1 MMRAARRRCCSRA
14 IGGRYLALARR
25 DPVQRKTMALIL
37 IVEDDPDIQHMLELL
52 LTDAG
57 HTVIGAFD
65 GWRCLELALR
75 VAPNLIVMDLALP
88 KLDGWQ
94 TTQRLKAN
102 QLTQAIPVLA
112 LTANATDT
120 ALA

>member
-1 MMRAARRRCCSRA
+1 M
-14 IGGRYLALARR
+14 
-25 DPVQRKTMALIL
+25 
-37 IVEDDPDIQHMLELL
+37 
-52 LTDAG
+52 
-57 HTVIGAFD
+57 
-65 GWRCLELALR
+65 R

-120 ALA
+120 ALARAASAGCSAVIVKPFNIDLFIEQIGLLLEQPDCGERQRAVGSGL